1 MTKAKRTRTPKMTS
15 HRKAISVLSASSS
28 MVKRSVNQLVI
39 DGVGTRFALLAGLS
53 SSLKDVS
60 YKVIDEISV
69 TESPR

>member
-1 MTKAKRTRTPKMTS
+1 MTS

-39 DGVGTRFALLAGLS
+39 DGVGTRLALLAGLS
-53 SSLKDVS
+53 SSLKDDS
-60 YKVIDEISV
+60 YKVMDEISV